1 MRKKRVGLL
10 RMAIAF
16 FAGVFSTLFFLVPSK
31 SGPTL
36 LINGDPQ
43 SQLQNLN
50 DAGEKIVRIG
60 DTILVCAYKTKD
72 FVQQKFEDFN

>member
-31 SGPTL
+31 NGPTL
-36 LINGDPQ
+36 LVNGDPQ
-43 SQLQNLN
+43 SQLQDLN
-50 DAGEKIVRIG
+50 DAGEKVVKIG
-60 DTILVCAYKTKD
+60 DTILVFAYNAKD
-72 FVQQKFEDFN
+72 FVQQRIENIN

>member
-1 MRKKRVGLL
+1 MRKKRLGLF

-36 LINGDPQ
+36 LSNGDPQ
-43 SQLQNLN
+43 SQLQNLS
-50 DAGEKIVRIG
+50 DAGDKIEKIG
-60 DTILVCAYKTKD
+60 NTILIVAYNAKD
-72 FVQQKFEDFN
+72 FVQQKFEDIN

>member
-1 MRKKRVGLL
+1 MRKKRIGLL

-36 LINGDPQ
+36 LVNGDPQ
-43 SQLQNLN
+43 SQLQDLN
-50 DAGEKIVRIG
+50 NAGEKVVKIG
-60 DTILVCAYKTKD
+60 DTILVFAYNAKD
-72 FVQQKFEDFN
+72 FVQHKVENFN

>member
-1 MRKKRVGLL
+1 MRKKRLGLF

-43 SQLQNLN
+43 SQLQNLS
-50 DAGEKIVRIG
+50 DAGDKIEKIG
-60 DTILVCAYKTKD
+60 NTILICAYNAKD
-72 FVQQKFEDFN
+72 FVQQKFEDVN

>member
-36 LINGDPQ
+36 LVNGDPQ
-43 SQLQNLN
+43 SQLQDLN
-50 DAGEKIVRIG
+50 DAGEKVVKIG
-60 DTILVCAYKTKD
+60 DTILVFAYKAKD
-72 FVQQKFEDFN
+72 FVQQRIENIN